1 MRCPRLPAILLAI
14 LVALSGPAAAD
25 GTAYLTEIADLPLM
39 PGLTEVDGAGLAFDK
54 PSGRI
59 VEAYARGAVEAAD
72 VRGFYK
78 DSLPQLGW
86 RAAGPDL
93 FLREGE
99 RLALEIL
106 PDGPPLTLRFVLR
119 PR

>member
-1 MRCPRLPAILLAI
+1 MRGPRLPAILLAI

-106 PDGPPLTLRFVLR
+106 PDVPPLTLRFVLR